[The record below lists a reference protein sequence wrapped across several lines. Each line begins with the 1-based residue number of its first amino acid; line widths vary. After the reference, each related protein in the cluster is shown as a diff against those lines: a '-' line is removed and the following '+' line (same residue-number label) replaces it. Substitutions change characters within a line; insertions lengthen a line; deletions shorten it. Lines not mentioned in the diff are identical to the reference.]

1 MSAPSHASY
10 PRVHADAD
18 KVEAVLVGGPLDL
31 PTALR
36 YRRANRTDSKIKI
49 VHRGG
54 YEHFERVDAH
64 ADAAIPRPL
73 VFEWTTRTKPA
84 E

>member
-1 MSAPSHASY
+1 MSTPNVSLS
-10 PRVHADAD
+10 PADTD

-36 YRRANRTDSKIKI
+36 YRRASRQDAKIKV

-54 YEHFERVDAH
+54 YEHFERVDDRASEH
-64 ADAAIPRPL
+64 RRPL
-73 VFEWTTRTKPA
+73 IFEWTTRTKYA

>member
-1 MSAPSHASY
+1 MSAPSPASF
-10 PRVHADAD
+10 PRTDTD

-36 YRRANRTDSKIKI
+36 YRRASRADSKIKI

-54 YEHFERVDAH
+54 YEHFERVDGRTD
-64 ADAAIPRPL
+64 ADHRRPL
-73 VFEWTTRTKPA
+73 VFEWTTRTKYA